1 MSQLDTQT
9 TDTTEQSDAQEE
21 SEQESVVLE
30 TNPTTKPT
38 LIRLGL
44 VLLLSLG
51 LFGYLQF
58 DPQALGSPDITNTAA
73 LIVLLLGLVLTI
85 RFLVRTLVLTRTRY
99 VVTGNRVEQRYELL
113 YRTHSKG
120 VRFDKVRSHELNQN
134 RVQSLLGYGTISMNR
149 GLGPLRL
156 ENVDEPQTVY
166 ETIRTCID
174 RTESE

>member
-9 TDTTEQSDAQEE
+9 TDATEQSA
-21 SEQESVVLE
+21 EQEGVVLE
-30 TNPTTKPT
+30 TNPTMTPT

-44 VLLLSLG
+44 VLLVSLG

-85 RFLVRTLVLTRTRY
+85 RFLIRTLVLARTRY
-99 VVTGNRVEQRYELL
+99 VITGSRAEQRYELL

-120 VRFDKVRSHELNQN
+120 IRFDRVRSHELTQN
-134 RVQSLLGYGTISMNR
+134 RIQSLLGYGTISMNR
-149 GLGPLRL
+149 GLGSLRL
-156 ENVDEPQTVY
+156 ENVDEPETVY
-166 ETIRTCID
+166 ETIRTCIE
-174 RTESE
+174 RMESE